1 MPRPEQTPRIGYVL
15 KMYPRFSETFVVS
28 EILAR
33 EEVGHDLHVFSLR
46 YPVDGR
52 FHATL
57 ADVRAEVTYLPHARL
72 RTAEV
77 WSELAVAARQLPR
90 LPAVLPELLR
100 ADVSD
105 AMQALHLAR
114 EVRAR
119 GITHLHAHF
128 ASVATTV
135 ARLASLLTGVP
146 YSFTAHAKDLFHES
160 VDPEDLRAKL
170 RDAATAVTVTDYN
183 ASYLRAAFPD
193 EAARVVTVRNG
204 LLLDDFPFTS
214 PVGREPVVAAVG
226 RLVEKKGFCHL
237 LEAVALLRDRGRP
250 VRTVLAGA
258 GPSRPSSGSSS
269 TPSAWAG
276 WWTCAGRCRSTR
288 SGRWC
293 PRAAV
298 LAAPCVTGTDGN
310 ADGLPTVLLE
320 AMALGTPVVATP
332 VTGIPELVR
341 HGETGL
347 LVPERDPRALA
358 DALATLLDDQALG
371 AGLALQGRAVVER
384 GLRQPSAG
392 ARPRGAAAR
401 AVPRPPGWRW
411 RDASDLRLRRPGSA
425 GLRLQGRLG
434 ARAGGAAG
442 VRPSGRRRRPRL
454 RATRRYGAGRPR
466 GCGRCTR
473 SPTTAPSA
481 RRWTGSGRL
490 TSSTSAT
497 PSPAGPGCC
506 TPSTAACPASSR

>member
-52 FHATL
+52 FHAAL

-77 WSELAVAARQLPR
+77 WSELAVAARQQPR
-90 LPAVLPELLR
+90 LSAVLPELLR

-183 ASYLRAAFPD
+183 AAYLRAAFPD

-204 LLLDDFPFTS
+204 LLLDDFPFTP

-258 GPSRPSSGSSS
+258 GPLEAELRELVD
-269 TPSAWAG
+269 AFRL
-276 WWTCAGRCRSTR
+276 GRLVDLCGPLPQHEVRALVS
-288 SGRWC
+288 
-293 PRAAV
+293 RAAV

-371 AGLALQGRAVVER
+371 AVLALQGRAAVER
-384 GLRQPSAG
+384 SYDSRRQ
-392 ARPRGAAAR
+392 ARALGELLSGRPAAAGM
-401 AVPRPPGWRW
+401 AV
-411 RDASDLRLRRPGSA
+411 A
-425 GLRLQGRLG
+425 
-434 ARAGGAAG
+434 
-442 VRPSGRRRRPRL
+442 
-454 RATRRYGAGRPR
+454 
-466 GCGRCTR
+466 
-473 SPTTAPSA
+473 
-481 RRWTGSGRL
+481 
-490 TSSTSAT
+490 
-497 PSPAGPGCC
+497 
-506 TPSTAACPASSR
+506 

>member
-72 RTAEV
+72 RTPEV
-77 WSELAVAARQLPR
+77 WSELAVAAQQLPR
-90 LPAVLPELLR
+90 LSAVLPELLR

-128 ASVATTV
+128 ASVAEQ
-135 ARLASLLTGVP
+135 
-146 YSFTAHAKDLFHES
+146 H
-160 VDPEDLRAKL
+160 LRG
-170 RDAATAVTVTDYN
+170 AAADI
-183 ASYLRAAFPD
+183 RAAFPD

-237 LEAVALLRDRGRP
+237 LEAVALLRNRGRP

-258 GPSRPSSGSSS
+258 GPLMVELRELVD
-269 TPSAWAG
+269 AFRL
-276 WWTCAGRCRSTR
+276 GRLVDLCGPLPQHEVRALVS
-288 SGRWC
+288 
-293 PRAAV
+293 RAAV

-371 AGLALQGRAVVER
+371 AVLALQGRAAVER
-384 GLRQPSAG
+384 SYDSRRQ
-392 ARPRGAAAR
+392 ARALGELLSGRPAAAGM
-401 AVPRPPGWRW
+401 AV
-411 RDASDLRLRRPGSA
+411 A
-425 GLRLQGRLG
+425 
-434 ARAGGAAG
+434 
-442 VRPSGRRRRPRL
+442 
-454 RATRRYGAGRPR
+454 
-466 GCGRCTR
+466 
-473 SPTTAPSA
+473 
-481 RRWTGSGRL
+481 
-490 TSSTSAT
+490 
-497 PSPAGPGCC
+497 
-506 TPSTAACPASSR
+506 

>member
-100 ADVSD
+100 AEVSD

-183 ASYLRAAFPD
+183 AAYLRSAFPD
-193 EAARVVTVRNG
+193 DAARVVTVRNG
-204 LLLDDFPFTS
+204 LLLDDFPFS
-214 PVGREPVVAAVG
+214 LAGGSGAGGRG
-226 RLVEKKGFCHL
+226 
-237 LEAVALLRDRGRP
+237 GRP
-250 VRTVLAGA
+250 AGGEEGLLPPA
-258 GPSRPSSGSSS
+258 GSGRAAAATAAGRCAPCWRAPDPSRPSSGGSS

-293 PRAAV
+293 P
-298 LAAPCVTGTDGN
+298 
-310 ADGLPTVLLE
+310 
-320 AMALGTPVVATP
+320 
-332 VTGIPELVR
+332 
-341 HGETGL
+341 
-347 LVPERDPRALA
+347 
-358 DALATLLDDQALG
+358 
-371 AGLALQGRAVVER
+371 
-384 GLRQPSAG
+384 
-392 ARPRGAAAR
+392 ARR
-401 AVPRPPGWRW
+401 
-411 RDASDLRLRRPGSA
+411 SSRRPA
-425 GLRLQGRLG
+425 
-434 ARAGGAAG
+434 
-442 VRPSGRRRRPRL
+442 
-454 RATRRYGAGRPR
+454 
-466 GCGRCTR
+466 
-473 SPTTAPSA
+473 
-481 RRWTGSGRL
+481 
-490 TSSTSAT
+490 
-497 PSPAGPGCC
+497 
-506 TPSTAACPASSR
+506 